1 MNDSTVVGDAK
12 ILATDISSGNGVI
25 HAIDTVLITWLLA
38 SLDPITK
45 WSDYLVNV
53 LVAIFVIN
61 NFNFLK
67 MTINVVKNLHSW
79 VKIPR
84 WLLLWSRVYGTTPH
98 QQNKVYTIAIRIF
111 GATKNSSYS

>member
-67 MTINVVKNLHSW
+67 MTINVVKNFAFL
-79 VKIPR
+79 
-84 WLLLWSRVYGTTPH
+84 G
-98 QQNKVYTIAIRIF
+98 
-111 GATKNSSYS
+111 KNSTMVAPLVTCIRDHSPPAEQSL